1 MGIRVMIGSSNNKII
16 TQLTQ
21 FLIENGM
28 QVVGETTD
36 AYDLLRR
43 IHTVYP
49 DIAIIDDRMKGMKG
63 YEISETILAEKVCP
77 VVALIHA
84 MDVEHYV
91 NLNQEPIFTSIVKPC
106 GREILMNTITL
117 LAKTSKSILSLEHE
131 VNQIKDKKKQQA
143 IIDEAKKYLMQ
154 YLDLTEEEAHR
165 KIQKKS
171 MDKGLSKVKVAEIII
186 RIYRKQ

>member
-21 FLIENGM
+21 FLQENGM

-36 AYDLLRR
+36 AYDLLRK

-84 MDVEHYV
+84 TDVEHYV

-106 GREILMNTITL
+106 GREVLMNTISL
-117 LAKTSKSILSLEHE
+117 LAKTSKSILSLEQE
-131 VNQIKDKKKQQA
+131 VVQIKEKKNQQEV
-143 IIDEAKKYLMQ
+143 IDEAKRYLIK

-186 RIYRKQ
+186 RIYKK